1 MNIDVDRERC
11 EGHGLCE
18 AIAPAV
24 FELDDEGLVSIAP
37 EIPAGE
43 TESVAAAVRTCPVA
57 ALRIRS

>member
-1 MNIDVDRERC
+1 MKVVVDRERC

-24 FELDDEGLVSIAP
+24 FHLDDEGLVRIAA

-43 TESVAAAVRTCPVA
+43 TDAVLAAVRTCPVA
-57 ALRIRS
+57 ALTRS